1 MDLVASYDLE
11 TTNLN
16 GAWGRVLCG
25 VIKPWGQEPELYTMD
40 KARSD
45 DSKVVKALVARLND
59 FAIHIAHNGR
69 SFDRPFLNT
78 RATQLG
84 IEGLRTG
91 QKLIDPVVIARRH
104 LRTGYNSLDALSQ
117 HFGLDEGKYH
127 IAPEVWVRCALDNDR
142 EAWKEIHERCLSDVR
157 VLEAVA
163 KCLLPYLGNVSP
175 FGSA

>member
-1 MDLVASYDLE
+1 MDLICSYDLE

-16 GAWGRVLCG
+16 GSWGRILCG
-25 VIKPWGQEPELYTMD
+25 VIKPWGEEPELYTM
-40 KARSD
+40 KRANSD
-45 DSKVVKALVARLND
+45 DSKVVKQLVDRLNQ
-59 FAIHIAHNGR
+59 FSVHVAHNGR

-91 QKLIDPVVIARRH
+91 QKLIDPVVVARRH
-104 LRTGYNSLDALSQ
+104 LRTGSNTLDALSQ

-127 IAPEVWVRCALDNDR
+127 IPPLTWVKAALDNDR
-142 EAWKEIHERCLSDVR
+142 EAWAEIHERCLSDVR
-157 VLEAVA
+157 VLEKVLER
-163 KCLLPYLGNVSP
+163 LLPYLGNITP